1 VKLPERTQAMTS
13 DAEVIAVV
21 LPEDA
26 GVRLT
31 GDSSGESRAT
41 LLVRDPDGRMSL
53 ETVTASSLRGQITKT
68 LGCFRRRTP
77 IIDPVSRQIMG
88 YELEMVPSPMT

>member
-1 VKLPERTQAMTS
+1 MTS
-13 DAEVIAVV
+13 EAEVIAVV

-26 GVRLT
+26 GVRIA
-31 GDSSGESRAT
+31 GESSGESRAT
-41 LLVRDPDGRMSL
+41 VLVREADGRMAL
-53 ETVTASSLRGQITKT
+53 ETVAATSLRGHITKT

>member
-1 VKLPERTQAMTS
+1 MQERTQAMTS
-13 DAEVIAVV
+13 DTEVIAVV

-26 GVRLT
+26 GVRIA

-41 LLVRDPDGRMSL
+41 LLIRESDGRVVL
-53 ETVTASSLRGQITKT
+53 ETVAASSLRGQIAKT